1 MELFL
6 LPLLL
11 VGGFLATMGS
21 DDDKGTSDADQD
33 DTLSASGT
41 DRIFGGEGDDLLTL
55 EDEATGLG
63 GVGDDTITASDG
75 AVGYGLDGDDWV
87 LGGENA
93 TLKGGNGN
101 DTVDVSDEALGEG
114 GAGDDVFWLKA
125 DAHGHGDAGNDTLN
139 AEQEAV
145 ARGGDGNDL
154 LVHSGSGE
162 AHGDAGNDTLIA
174 SGDAAFNG
182 GAGADTFLIDH
193 RDAHIGAA
201 SDSVIVS
208 VQDLQEGDKIA
219 LLLGTRD
226 TGNLTFY
233 ITPFTPDDNYTV
245 VTMREAMAD
254 GAVRTTSFQLEGLRN
269 FELTDLVLYGNEV
282 GDVIDWE
289 GVDGDDT
296 LGGDGNDQVYGGMG
310 NDQITLSDT
319 AFGQGGEG
327 NDLILAQDSTR
338 AYGSEGNDA
347 LIAEDHDTTLN
358 GGAGDD
364 VFALDWSASPD
375 GFTRTLVSDFSRFN
389 DRLAVILGD
398 RSPEDLVLRSRYVS
412 SLDQTI
418 VSVSIPEGPNE
429 DNWPTAS
436 FYLEGEQDYDWNDLV
451 LCGDDLNDVLDWEA
465 DPDLSATLTGGA
477 GDDAITLNDSQEG
490 LGLGGD
496 DTLIAN
502 DLSQADGGAGN
513 DRVVATDWAVAL
525 GGDGD
530 DMVIAAG
537 DVQYQLQPTV
547 YGGAGN
553 DIVSG
558 IGDLHGDDGND
569 LIQPDADGSLF
580 NGQDSYDGAVYGGA
594 GDDTVLGD
602 DSDRYKLEGLPIF
615 GGAGNDLIIIEQGGQ
630 IDAGDGDDVV
640 ITDLLDHESGDRIY
654 TLGGNLHP
662 NYQLTTLGAGAD
674 LLALDVLLT
683 QDEVDNWL
691 SSTRSHVIADFD
703 PEEDELA
710 LILPPGQ
717 EGAFTPSFRFNATLG
732 SMELLL
738 DNEASSMRLLLQGV
752 TEAFPLSRIAIYA
765 DEAAVQARTPYATL

>member
-1 MELFL
+1 MELIL

-11 VGGFLATMGS
+11 VGGLLATMGG
-21 DDDKGTSDADQD
+21 DDDAERPADQD
-33 DTLSASGT
+33 DRIDASGNA
-41 DRIFGGEGDDLLTL
+41 RVFGGEGDDLLTL
-55 EDEATGLG
+55 DDQAQGLGGAGDDTIEAGDAALGYGLEGNDSLIGADNATIKGGEGNDYLSGSNLTKVHG
-63 GVGDDTITASDG
+63 GVGDDTLRAEDQ
-75 AVGYGLDGDDWV
+75 AEAYGEDGDDW
-87 LGGENA
+87 LQG
-93 TLKGGNGN
+93 KG
-101 DTVDVSDEALGEG
+101 DARLFG
-114 GAGDDVFWLKA
+114 GAGL
-125 DAHGHGDAGNDTLN
+125 
-139 AEQEAV
+139 
-145 ARGGDGNDL
+145 
-154 LVHSGSGE
+154 
-162 AHGDAGNDTLIA
+162 
-174 SGDAAFNG
+174 
-182 GAGADTFLIDH
+182 DTFLIDH
-193 RDAHIGAA
+193 RDAHLHAT

-338 AYGSEGNDA
+338 AYGSGGNDA

-364 VFALDWSASPD
+364 VFALDWSDSPD

-683 QDEVDNWL
+683 QGEVDNWL
-691 SSTRSHVIADFD
+691 SSSRSHVIADFD
-703 PEEDELA
+703 PDEDELA
-710 LILPPGQ
+710 LILQPGQ
-717 EGAFTPSFRFNATLG
+717 EAAFTPSLRFNEVLG

-738 DNEASSMRLLLQGV
+738 DNEASSMLLLLQGV
-752 TEAFPLSRIAIYA
+752 TKAFPLDRIAIYA